1 MRIRDLS
8 IRGKLFS
15 LIGGFALGFAAFL
28 AIMTRTSQLERAS
41 TASVIVMK
49 DLVAD
54 VLPPPKYIIESYL
67 TLLQLSYEADPA
79 AQGELIKT
87 WERLKK
93 EFDDR
98 QTYWEGIAL
107 DDPRLKQALV
117 KDSTTP
123 AHEFFAL
130 ADKDYL
136 PAVRAGDHAKLTALL
151 TGKLRDAYQK
161 HRASI
166 DDVVAAANKQSEIYA
181 RAAVDTVD
189 AGKVRTW
196 TIGVGILGICIA
208 FGWIVSRSISRRIKS
223 TVEALDAVA
232 AGDLSRRLVD
242 DSNDDLGKMS
252 RALNAAVD
260 GMSHALGEVQAVSQ
274 TLTGAAGELSASAES
289 IASGAHEQAASLQET
304 AASLEQ
310 ITATMRQSS
319 DNAQEASQL
328 ASGSRQ
334 SAERGGT
341 VVTQAN
347 VAMTEIHD
355 ASDRI
360 SNIITTIDEI
370 AFQTNILALNAA
382 VEAARAGEQGR
393 GFAVVAAQVGTLA
406 QRSSDAAKEIK
417 SLIQD
422 SVKKVASGSALV
434 SRSGQSLAE
443 ILKSVTCVTDLV
455 AEMAAAFREQSTG
468 LDQISQAVAQMD
480 EVMQSSSS
488 QTETL
493 SGTATRLTEHAER
506 LYDLLGRFRLNASAA
521 PPARQL
527 AEVRPSSA
535 AAVEHARKAPARR
548 PTPARFKR
556 AAPIPYIEPKASHAV
571 KSTTA
576 AAAPV
581 LGPVQTEPARTSPAP
596 GSRVE
601 PDRGPTIVR
610 DTTATKPAGA
620 LDDPGIAAMDEAMVA
635 AASAKGTRE
644 TLERAFEEV

>member
-1 MRIRDLS
+1 MKLRDLS
-8 IRGKLFS
+8 IRVKLFS
-15 LIGGFALGFAAFL
+15 LIGVFVLGFAAL
-28 AIMTRTSQLERAS
+28 LVILTRTAQQERAT
-41 TASVIVMK
+41 TANVIVMK

-79 AQGELIKT
+79 EQAALIKT
-87 WERLKK
+87 WDRLKK
-93 EFDDR
+93 EFEER
-98 QTYWEGIAL
+98 QTYWEGVAL
-107 DDPRLKQALV
+107 DDAHLKQALV
-117 KDSTTP
+117 KDSTLP
-123 AHEFFAL
+123 AREFYAL
-130 ADKDYL
+130 GDKEYL
-136 PAVRAGDHAKLTALL
+136 AAVRAGDHAKVTALL
-151 TGKLRDAYQK
+151 TGKLQEAYQK
-161 HRASI
+161 HRAAI
-166 DDVVAAANKQSEIYA
+166 DDVVAAGNKQADVYAHTASE
-181 RAAVDTVD
+181 TVES
-189 AGKVRTW
+189 GERRTW
-196 TIGVGILGICIA
+196 VVGLGILAICIG
-208 FGWIVSRSISRRIKS
+208 FGWVVSRSISRRIKS
-223 TVEALDAVA
+223 TVDALNAVA
-232 AGDLSRRLVD
+232 GGDLTHRLSD
-242 DSNDDLGKMS
+242 DSNDDLGVMA

-289 IASGAHEQAASLQET
+289 IASGAHEQAASLQQT

-310 ITATMRQSS
+310 ITATVRQSS

-347 VAMTEIHD
+347 AAMTEIND

-393 GFAVVAAQVGTLA
+393 GFAVVAAQVGTLS

-422 SVKKVASGSALV
+422 SVKKVAGGSALV

-443 ILKSVTCVTDLV
+443 ILKSVTSVTDLV

-468 LDQISQAVAQMD
+468 LDQISTAVAQMD

-488 QTETL
+488 QTDAL

-506 LYDLLGRFRLNASAA
+506 LHDLLARFRLTG
-521 PPARQL
+521 
-527 AEVRPSSA
+527 EVA
-535 AAVEHARKAPARR
+535 APARR
-548 PTPARFKR
+548 IADAPTALEPRRAPAPARPQPARFKR
-556 AAPIPYIEPKASHAV
+556 TAAVPRVTREAAVAAP
-571 KSTTA
+571 
-576 AAAPV
+576 
-581 LGPVQTEPARTSPAP
+581 GRNEPAR
-596 GSRVE
+596 GSAVSIQRAE
-601 PDRGPTIVR
+601 AHRGPTIVR
-610 DTTATKPAGA
+610 DPGVAKPAA
-620 LDDPGIAAMDEAMVA
+620 AAAEPADPGLAAMDEAMIA
-635 AASAKGTRE
+635 AAGNGTRDA
-644 TLERAFEEV
+644 TERAFEEV